1 MMTASGWSANQFAAL
16 LGAYRS
22 GAGLSDA
29 AVNALLAVY
38 AVGLIPGL
46 LATAPL
52 SDRYGRRP
60 VALGALAL
68 NAVAT
73 LLLMLGAGST
83 LWLGPGRLLT
93 GVSAGALLAAGGAWV
108 KELSSPP
115 YAPAG
120 TETVAARRSG
130 VFVSLGFAS
139 GGLAAALIAQWAPHP
154 MVLAYLPHLALAVLA
169 WGLAQ
174 GSPETCPAGSGGT
187 AGGTDSARRAA
198 ASTSS
203 GRTAACTGARTRVA
217 RPGFWRAVLP
227 MAPWVFAAPM
237 VGFAT
242 LPGLVDG
249 GLRGW
254 EVVYAG
260 VATAVVPGAGVAVQP
275 LARWLSGR
283 SRLLTAVAGL
293 LVMAGG
299 FALAGPAAAN
309 QQPVLGLVT
318 GAVLGAGYGLVLT
331 YGLGTAAALAAP
343 GGLARLTSY
352 FWSVAYLG
360 MFAPLLLST
369 LGGSFP
375 MPRLLAGAA
384 VLAVLSCALLVGLN
398 RPTRRA

>member
-16 LGAYRS
+16 LGAYRA

-46 LATAPL
+46 LAAAPL

-73 LLLMLGAGST
+73 LLLMLGAGSAF
-83 LWLGPGRLLT
+83 WLAPGRLLT
-93 GVSAGALLAAGGAWV
+93 GISAGALLSAGGAWV

-115 YAPAG
+115 YAPTG

-154 MVLAYLPHLALAVLA
+154 MVLAYLPHLALAALA

-174 GSPETCPAGSGGT
+174 GSPETCPAG
-187 AGGTDSARRAA
+187 A
-198 ASTSS
+198 
-203 GRTAACTGARTRVA
+203 GRTARGTRPLRVA
-217 RPGFWRAVLP
+217 RPAFWRAVLP

-275 LARWLSGR
+275 LARRLILR

-299 FALAGPAAAN
+299 FALAGAAATH
-309 QQPVLGLVT
+309 QQPVLGLVA

-352 FWSVAYLG
+352 FWSLAYLG

-369 LGGSFP
+369 LSGGFP
-375 MPRLLAGAA
+375 MPRLLAGSA
-384 VLAVLSCALLVGLN
+384 VLAVLSCALLVLLN
-398 RPTRRA
+398 RPRRAGTR